1 MRLDTS
7 MRPDVTLRQTL
18 MPRMIQSMEILQ
30 LPSLALQERID
41 RELIENPLLV
51 DLRESGETAAST
63 GESDGDEPS
72 ELREI
77 DPEVDSPTATANLEP
92 TPPTTDEFDFA
103 TEFPEFADLE
113 PWERESKSR
122 ATLAEESDR
131 KLEAMQNMASRP
143 PSLVDDLSLQLGY
156 LDLEPTLR
164 RACDYIIANLDDH
177 GFFRLPL
184 EDVVRD
190 VPGLDLEMAR
200 EALRVVQKLDPP
212 GIAARDLKE
221 CLLLQITPETR
232 HADLV
237 ATLIRHHLDDIGH
250 NRLPIIERKTG
261 APLERIKEAIE
272 QLRKFNPRPASGF
285 TSGDQAYIV
294 PDLIV
299 EQNEQGRWVVRLDDS
314 QTPRLGIS
322 PRYQSMLKNKQAD
335 AVTREYIKYKIDSA
349 RWLIDSIEQRKATLL
364 KVAQAIID
372 YQTPFLNH
380 GPEHIQPLKMQQI
393 ADQVGVHVTTVS
405 RAVDDKW
412 IQTPRGLLPL
422 KRFFGGGTRTSSGE
436 EVAYDQ
442 LRLRLQE
449 MIAQEDKRK
458 PLSDEEIVKAFEK
471 EGITLARRTVTKY
484 RETLGIPSSRQR
496 RVY

>member
-1 MRLDTS
+1 MRLETS

-30 LPSLALQERID
+30 LPLLALQERID

-51 DLRESGETAAST
+51 DLREGGETGDATTSEGGGDAA
-63 GESDGDEPS
+63 GFDESDQRPATEP
-72 ELREI
+72 
-77 DPEVDSPTATANLEP
+77 DNDNAG
-92 TPPTTDEFDFA
+92 EFDFA
-103 TEFPEFADLE
+103 AEFPEFADLE
-113 PWERESKSR
+113 PWEREGKSR

-156 LDLEPTLR
+156 LDLDATTR
-164 RACDYIIANLDDH
+164 RGCEYIIANLDDH
-177 GFFRLPL
+177 GFFRLAL

-190 VPGLDLEMAR
+190 VPGLDLDTAR
-200 EALRVVQKLDPP
+200 EALSLVQKLDPP

-237 ATLIRHHLDDIGH
+237 ADLIRHHLDDIGH

-261 APLERIKEAIE
+261 ASLERIKEAID
-272 QLRKFNPRPASGF
+272 QLRQFNPRPASGF
-285 TSGDQAYIV
+285 GSNDHSYIV

-299 EQNEQGRWVVRLDDS
+299 EQDDQGRWIVRLEDS
-314 QTPRLGIS
+314 QAPRLGIS
-322 PRYQSMLKNKQAD
+322 PGYQKMLKTKQTD
-335 AVTREYIKYKIDSA
+335 LVTREYIKHKIDTA
-349 RWLIDSIEQRKATLL
+349 RWLIDSIEQRRATLL

-380 GPEHIQPLKMQQI
+380 GPEQIQPLKMQQI

-405 RAVDDKW
+405 RAVDEKW

-484 RETLGIPSSRQR
+484 RETLNIPSSRQR
-496 RVY
+496 RAY